1 MSFEDQL
8 LPQHNSSDDEPIYT
22 NSRTSRIKT
31 IRISIITLVTVIL
44 LILVLCITI
53 IVAKKK
59 QPPSSL
65 SVFTTTLVSHTI
77 YTTSATK
84 TTTDVIPPFIVP
96 TGMLSTLGKKFFLLK
111 LFVYNWILNNIY
123 LIWII

>member
-1 MSFEDQL
+1 MSFVDQL
-8 LPQHNSSDDEPIYT
+8 LPQHNSSDDEPIYR

-53 IVAKKK
+53 IVAEKK
-59 QPPSSL
+59 QPPPSL
-65 SVFTTTLVSHTI
+65 NVSTTTLVSHTI
-77 YTTSATK
+77 YMTSTTK
-84 TTTDVIPPFIVP
+84 TTTDVTPPFIFP
-96 TGMLSTLGKKFFLLK
+96 TSKLSTLGKKLFLLK
-111 LFVYNWILNNIY
+111 LFVYNWILNSIY